1 MVDLDS
7 ENDISCGYDEGI
19 DVEDTRGKQPN
30 NIVMIYRL
38 TIILLNPVNK
48 HIIYC
53 KNLYF

>member
-19 DVEDTRGKQPN
+19 DVEDTRGKSPN
-30 NIVMIYRL
+30 NIMLIYRV
-38 TIILLNPVNK
+38 TIILNK
-48 HIIYC
+48 NIIYF

>member
-19 DVEDTRGKQPN
+19 DVEDTRGKSPN
-30 NIVMIYRL
+30 NIMLIYRV
-38 TIILLNPVNK
+38 TIILNK
-48 HIIYC
+48 HIIYF

>member
-19 DVEDTRGKQPN
+19 DVEDTRGKSPN
-30 NIVMIYRL
+30 NIMLIYRV
-38 TIILLNPVNK
+38 TIILLLPVNK
-48 HIIYC
+48 HIIYF